1 MGDLFRF
8 FQNVLHMKHFY
19 AFLIALLV
27 MSCNNFK
34 TDYTIQLL
42 TQKTES
48 LNALKKADLKHDI
61 ATLEYT
67 ANLDDTFKNKYSLI
81 LNVTSIADTYFN
93 YLDSVKSHVRNF
105 KPNSGK
111 EKLINSLQ
119 KEYFSNKDIT
129 KQGLQFL
136 DSLEAFKRK
145 VTLALN
151 NDFPKTKSLLD
162 SLFNIKPV
170 KILNNKEENWLA
182 YQFKSVS
189 NAASLANLTLLQ
201 SNIVAVEKR
210 LMSTIMGDEQVDAN
224 AYRIDV
230 VLEKSKYY
238 PGDKVKGTLFI
249 SKASENLVPTN
260 VIVNGNKIDEH
271 NYGDG
276 EVAIS
281 FKAPSELGEHPLEGE
296 LNIRQGTH
304 DILLYFNK
312 SYAVISKPKPKTQ
325 NRHPKKVST
334 NKLDDVKKN
343 TSTNIGR
350 LPVPHVSIRGKEAN
364 SRGVIKLTKASLRMA
379 TIDVVFPDSDYEAVV
394 TEFSFKPSNQPTL
407 KIYGNKLTT
416 RAISIL
422 NKSKRGR
429 IFKIFNVKS
438 RLKIKANYRVKT
450 PETVNIELI
459 D

>member
-1 MGDLFRF
+1 
-8 FQNVLHMKHFY
+8 MKHFY

-34 TDYTIQLL
+34 TDNTLQLL
-42 TQKTES
+42 TQKAES

-61 ATLEYT
+61 ATLEY
-67 ANLDDTFKNKYSLI
+67 AASLDDTFKNKYSLI
-81 LNVTSIADTYFN
+81 LNVTTIADTYFN
-93 YLDSVKSHVRNF
+93 YLDSIKSHVKNF

-111 EKLINSLQ
+111 EKVINSLQ

-145 VTLALN
+145 VALALN

-182 YQFKSVS
+182 FQFKSVS
-189 NAASLANLTLLQ
+189 NVESLANLTLLQ
-201 SNIVAVEKR
+201 SNIVAVEKH

-224 AYRIDV
+224 AYRVDV

-238 PGDKVKGTLFI
+238 PGDKVKGKLFI

-271 NYGDG
+271 NYADG

-281 FKAPSELGEHPLEGE
+281 FRASNELGEHPLEGE

-304 DILLYFNK
+304 DLLLYFNK
-312 SYAVISKPKPKTQ
+312 IYAVVSRPKAKAQSKNP
-325 NRHPKKVST
+325 
-334 NKLDDVKKN
+334 KN
-343 TSTNIGR
+343 TSANKFDDTKKAISSTNIGK

-379 TIDVVFPDSDYEAVV
+379 TIDVVFPNSDYEAVV

-438 RLKIKANYRVKT
+438 KLKIKAGYRVKT